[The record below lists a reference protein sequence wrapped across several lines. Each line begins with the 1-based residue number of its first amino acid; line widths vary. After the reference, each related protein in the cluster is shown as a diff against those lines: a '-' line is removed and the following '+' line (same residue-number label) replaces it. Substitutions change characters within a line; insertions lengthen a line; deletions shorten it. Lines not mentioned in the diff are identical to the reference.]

1 MNKVELAKIIGLHK
15 TGYDQV
21 ISKHDIFN
29 LVENE
34 WMTISE
40 TFCGDIEVEVEQED
54 LLNGGLSVWV
64 NYLKNGESV
73 EMSCIKQVEDLLWER
88 AADEYLKRVHNAA
101 MLIGSK

>member
-1 MNKVELAKIIGLHK
+1 MNKVELAKLIGLHK
-15 TGYDQV
+15 TGYDQL

-40 TFCGDIEVEVEQED
+40 TFCGGIEVEVEQED
-54 LLNGGLSVWV
+54 FSKDKLDINLTGLERDIDIKV
-64 NYLKNGESV
+64 
-73 EMSCIKQVEDLLWER
+73 CIKQVEGLLWER

-101 MLIGSK
+101 MLVGGK